1 MSETSR
7 KHKSEA
13 PSNLNYAVIV
23 GSTSRYE
30 RLRLGGEVEDPSG
43 DLIENILKSQGHE
56 VSIRKIVP
64 DKPEMIREALEEAIS
79 SREVDVI
86 LTCGGTGITS
96 SDVTI
101 ETVKPMLD
109 KTLEGFGEIFRLISY
124 RKIGSAAILTR
135 ALAGVSKGK
144 AIFCIP
150 GSPDAVKTALEE
162 LILKEAGHIVKH
174 AREK

>member
-7 KHKSEA
+7 KHKAGA
-13 PSNLNYAVIV
+13 PSKLNYAVIV
-23 GSTSRYE
+23 CSTSRYE
-30 RLRLGGEVEDPSG
+30 RLRLGGKIEDPSG
-43 DLIENILKSQGHE
+43 DLIETILKSQGHE

-64 DKPEMIREALEEAIS
+64 DKPEMIREALEDALS
-79 SREVDVI
+79 SKEIDVI
-86 LTCGGTGITS
+86 LTCGGTGIAS

-109 KTLEGFGEIFRLISY
+109 KMLEGFGEIFRLISY
-124 RKIGSAAILTR
+124 HKIGSAAILTR

>member
-13 PSNLNYAVIV
+13 PSKLNYAVIV
-23 GSTSRYE
+23 CSTSRYE

-56 VSIRKIVP
+56 VAIRKIVP

-96 SDVTI
+96 S
-101 ETVKPMLD
+101 
-109 KTLEGFGEIFRLISY
+109 
-124 RKIGSAAILTR
+124 
-135 ALAGVSKGK
+135 
-144 AIFCIP
+144 
-150 GSPDAVKTALEE
+150 
-162 LILKEAGHIVKH
+162 
-174 AREK
+174 

>member
-1 MSETSR
+1 
-7 KHKSEA
+7 
-13 PSNLNYAVIV
+13 
-23 GSTSRYE
+23 
-30 RLRLGGEVEDPSG
+30 
-43 DLIENILKSQGHE
+43 
-56 VSIRKIVP
+56 
-64 DKPEMIREALEEAIS
+64 
-79 SREVDVI
+79 
-86 LTCGGTGITS
+86 
-96 SDVTI
+96 
-101 ETVKPMLD
+101 MLD